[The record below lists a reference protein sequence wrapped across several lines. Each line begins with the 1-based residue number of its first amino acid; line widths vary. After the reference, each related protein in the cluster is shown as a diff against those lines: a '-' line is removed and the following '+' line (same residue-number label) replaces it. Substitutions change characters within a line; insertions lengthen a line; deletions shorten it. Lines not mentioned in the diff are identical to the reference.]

1 MKHLRAIPGV
11 RVLMQYPDFRLLWTG
26 AFLSFLG
33 TWIQSVAQGW
43 LVYDI
48 TNDEAKLAMVS
59 FCGMIPMAFLGPIS
73 GALIDTLN
81 RRKILV
87 VAQAIY
93 GCNAL
98 FLAAAVH
105 FGFVSYAQIIAISL
119 INGVVNS
126 FETPARQSLVGTM
139 IPPEDLSAAV
149 PVNAMTFNLSRV
161 LGPAIGG
168 QLLALLGA
176 QLCYLINGLSYLALI
191 FAVLAIRA
199 NIGRRAA
206 PREPIIDLMME
217 GWRYT
222 FRDLRLRTLFFMEGT
237 TSMFGLAYI
246 ALMPAIAKDMLGLDK
261 RGLGY
266 AMTAIGVGTMTGLIL
281 LMMLRA
287 QDQGRPRSDRD
298 DHLLFGFDRAESR
311 EITRRRLSLAQR
323 RWGKRDHA
331 VQHHEHDVPAPITR
345 KPARARHGPSYLGAF
360 GSGTASAP
368 RFRSLGGFGGFAPH
382 GPADGVCGSRRGR
395 PGLASPPPT
404 LRRRMRVRKEGRR
417 YSGPRATGPAHRRW
431 RTQVL
436 PSSLRT
442 PGDGGNGVPFSAC
455 PKETESCPP
464 EFRK

>member
-281 LMMLRA
+281 LMMLSERKIKA
-287 QDQGRPRSDRD
+287 VLVRIAMTTFSLG
-298 DHLLFGFDRAESR
+298 LIG
-311 EITRRRLSLAQR
+311 LSLAKSPVVAFPLLSVVGGSAIMQFN
-323 RWGKRDHA
+323 
-331 VQHHEHDVPAPITR
+331 ITNTMFQLLS
-345 KPARARHGPSYLGAF
+345 PENL
-360 GSGTASAP
+360 
-368 RFRSLGGFGGFAPH
+368 
-382 GPADGVCGSRRGR
+382 RGR
-395 PGLASPPPT
+395 VMALHIWALSGAGPLLLPVFGALAGSVGLPLTVRLMGSVVLAGAGLAW
-404 LRRRMRVRKEGRR
+404 LHRHRL
-417 YSGPRATGPAHRRW
+417 SG
-431 RTQVL
+431 V
-436 PSSLRT
+436 
-442 PGDGGNGVPFSAC
+442 
-455 PKETESCPP
+455 E
-464 EFRK
+464 